1 MTDKPR
7 SGTQKL
13 FTGLVSPATAAKM
26 QAESETWVYQ
36 CPYCGFERSVWDAG
50 GVRYKASGTARVL
63 RRCPQCGRLAWQ
75 RVVRRAEPG
84 ATAPVPLPLA
94 DPARRTMLWAVGL
107 GGLALIVIAF
117 VAGLIW
123 LTTSLTQPVVDVGDS
138 FLTAVQTGH
147 DAAAYALCTPALQ
160 QRLGGAPGLTRLVA
174 AFRPGQW
181 SWSSRAVRNGAGFLD
196 GAVTFV
202 DGRAGTVHLTLQQ
215 VAGAWRVDALN
226 LTPR

>member
-7 SGTQKL
+7 SGAQKL

-26 QAESETWVYQ
+26 QAESESWVYQ

-50 GVRYKASGTARVL
+50 GVRYKAAGTARVL
-63 RRCPQCGRLAWQ
+63 RRCPQCGRAAWQ
-75 RVVRRAEPG
+75 RVVRRAAPG
-84 ATAPVPLPLA
+84 APLPAVPLA
-94 DPARRTMLWAVGL
+94 DPARRVRLWILGL
-107 GGLALIVIAF
+107 GGLALIVVAF
-117 VAGLIW
+117 VAGLLW
-123 LTTSLTQPVVDVGDS
+123 LTTTLTQPVVTAGDA

-160 QRLGGAPGLTRLVA
+160 QQLGGAPGLTRLVA
-174 AFRPGQW
+174 AARPGHW
-181 SWSSRAVRNGAGFLD
+181 AWSSRALRNGLGLLD
-196 GAVTFV
+196 GAVTFA

-215 VAGAWRVDALN
+215 VAGAWRVAALN